1 MAAESVTEVAA
12 RLSTA
17 SVAKLTTV
25 VARKQ
30 NGVQVAMR
38 GESDLVL
45 ATERLHLLFSAA
57 SDIGLVRTVNEDSF
71 LAASP
76 VYLVADG
83 MGGHARGEVASQTVV
98 RVFDEHI
105 ERDLPSTPERILD
118 AIHSS
123 NDAVHDLSTAEDYG
137 SAVAGTTLAGV
148 AIVDAGEGTGLC
160 WMAFNI
166 GDSRIY
172 TWDGQTLRQ
181 LSVDHSAAQAMIDA
195 GLLRAEDA
203 ETWPERNVI
212 TRAVGLDDHAD
223 ADVWLIPIDTS
234 QTFLICSDG
243 LSNELASDEMARIFA
258 ASDPDGNVAETLV
271 AAALARR
278 GRDNIT
284 AIVVESH
291 SASVEVLA

>member
-1 MAAESVTEVAA
+1 MPKE
-12 RLSTA
+12 L
-17 SVAKLTTV
+17 
-25 VARKQ
+25 
-30 NGVQVAMR
+30 NGAPVSEH

-45 ATERLHLLFSAA
+45 ATEHTHLRFSAH
-57 SDIGLVRTVNEDSF
+57 SHVGLVRSANEDSF
-71 LAASP
+71 LAGSP
-76 VYLVADG
+76 LYLVADG

-123 NDAVHDLSTAEDYG
+123 NDAVHDLSAADDVG
-137 SAVAGTTLAGV
+137 AAVAGTTLAGV
-148 AIVDAGEGTGLC
+148 ALVDAGEGTGLC

-172 TWDGQTLRQ
+172 TWDGALLSQ

-195 GLLRAEDA
+195 GLLRPEDA

-212 TRAVGLDDHAD
+212 TRAIGLSDHAD
-223 ADVWLIPIDTS
+223 ADVWLLPIDGR

-243 LSNELASDEMARIFA
+243 LSNELSLGEMTRILADFDARGA
-258 ASDPDGNVAETLV
+258 AGTGETELTRAEALV
-271 AAALARR
+271 NAALAHQ
-278 GRDNIT
+278 GRDNVT
-284 AIVVESH
+284 VIVVESL
-291 SASVEVLA
+291 SRPVEVLA